1 MQHTLYIV
9 QKSWVSI
16 STDFWARFP
25 LSTTFFQRKAKKSR
39 QGNALAR
46 ERVLFQERVLF
57 LGQEG
62 GGSGMLFNRVNSLNR
77 ATSLTRVITDTV
89 LE

>member
-1 MQHTLYIV
+1 MVYPIKTLAQLAAREAENPMILG
-9 QKSWVSI
+9 SI
-16 STDFWARFP
+16 LDFDRFLGSIP
-25 LSTTFFQRKAKKSR
+25 AFDHFLPKKSR

-62 GGSGMLFNRVNSLNR
+62 RRSGMLFNRVNQP
-77 ATSLTRVITDTV
+77 
-89 LE
+89 